1 MISTVILNN
10 WVESSTHLMI
20 LYHQI
25 RNLQLERGFGS
36 EDELIFLYVEF

>member
-1 MISTVILNN
+1 MISTFILNN

-25 RNLQLERGFGS
+25 NLQLERGFGS